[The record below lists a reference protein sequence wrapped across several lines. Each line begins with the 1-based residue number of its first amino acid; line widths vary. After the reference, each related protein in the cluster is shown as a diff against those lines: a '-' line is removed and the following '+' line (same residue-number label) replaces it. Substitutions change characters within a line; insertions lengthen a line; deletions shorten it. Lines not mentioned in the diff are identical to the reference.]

1 MSKQKPHDFKVWLRR
16 LWLLAISGPLAFVIM
31 MMLTW
36 AGVFGSLPSMEAIA
50 NPKNYLASQI
60 LSADGKQIGTFF
72 M

>member
-50 NPKNYLASQI
+50 NPKNYLAS
-60 LSADGKQIGTFF
+60 
-72 M
+72 